1 MIDGKK
7 VSVTYNSEGY
17 PDFSPYV
24 HPDYPKPVKINMTG
38 NNTTDFRNANMAI
51 GRKGS
56 KPPKGYTWHH
66 MEDGKSMIL
75 VRRDIHDCATGG
87 FAHTGGT
94 SVVRNK

>member
-1 MIDGKK
+1 M
-7 VSVTYNSEGY
+7 
-17 PDFSPYV
+17 SPYV

-56 KPPKGYTWHH
+56 KPPKRIYLASYGRWQ
-66 MEDGKSMIL
+66 SMIL
-75 VRRDIHDCATGG
+75 VRRDIHDCTTGG